1 VAANPKSGASAK
13 ARPIYIKRVKKVSAG
28 HHGGA
33 WKVAYADFVTAMMA
47 FFMVMWIL
55 GMDQQLKSSIEGY
68 FSNPVGYKKGY
79 GAGKSPISSGNSP
92 ATAQTTPL
100 KLISRRAEESELL
113 DGVTVLKGRGRRGE
127 GHRPGWPFVVD
138 AQDSLGD
145 EVEVTAVPYYAWA
158 NREIG
163 AMRVWL
169 PRG

>member
-1 VAANPKSGASAK
+1 V
-13 ARPIYIKRVKKVSAG
+13 
-28 HHGGA
+28 
-33 WKVAYADFVTAMMA
+33 YAVEQADNEADVDDLHLLPEAPT
-47 FFMVMWIL
+47 
-55 GMDQQLKSSIEGY
+55 
-68 FSNPVGYKKGY
+68 
-79 GAGKSPISSGNSP
+79 
-92 ATAQTTPL
+92 
-100 KLISRRAEESELL
+100 AEESELL